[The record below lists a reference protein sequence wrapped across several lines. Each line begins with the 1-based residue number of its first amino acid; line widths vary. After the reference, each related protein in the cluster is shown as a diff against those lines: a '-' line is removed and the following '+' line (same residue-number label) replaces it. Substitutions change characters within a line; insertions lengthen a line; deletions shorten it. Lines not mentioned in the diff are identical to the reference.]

1 VPCRPRAGFD
11 SFSITIVDFPFCL
24 ALRAGEVPCSGRT
37 MREALHRY
45 LLLATALVVTA
56 PASAQQGALTVPR
69 NLDQLTDR
77 AAVIFRG
84 NVVSAHVE
92 KHPEFQSLDTVIVT
106 MRVQETLKGEPRKTY
121 TFRQY
126 IWDIR
131 DRLNAAGYR
140 KGQDLLLMMIEPSA
154 AGLSSPAG
162 HDQGRFRI
170 QRDADG
176 REVAVNGHGN
186 FRLFDGLGAEAAK
199 EGVLL
204 SPASVHLAEA
214 HQRGPVAVAELTRL
228 IRELAVENR

>member
-1 VPCRPRAGFD
+1 
-11 SFSITIVDFPFCL
+11 
-24 ALRAGEVPCSGRT
+24 
-37 MREALHRY
+37 MRQALHRF

-56 PASAQQGALTVPR
+56 PASAQQSALTMPR

-84 NVVSAHVE
+84 NVVSAQVE
-92 KHPEFQSLDTVIVT
+92 KHPEFQSLDTVVVT
-106 MRVQETLKGEPRKTY
+106 MRVRETLKGEPGKMY

-162 HDQGRFRI
+162 LDQGRFRI

-176 REVAVNGHGN
+176 REVAANGHGN
-186 FRLFDGLGAEAAK
+186 FRLFHGLAADAAK
-199 EGVLL
+199 EGAML
-204 SPASVHLAEA
+204 SPASMRLAET
-214 HQRGPVAVAELTRL
+214 HQRGPIAVAELTRL
-228 IRELAVENR
+228 IRQLAVENR

>member
-1 VPCRPRAGFD
+1 MLRP
-11 SFSITIVDFPFCL
+11 IV
-24 ALRAGEVPCSGRT
+24 
-37 MREALHRY
+37 REDLHRY
-45 LLLATALVVTA
+45 LLLATVLVVTA
-56 PASAQQGALTVPR
+56 PASAQGALTVPR

-84 NVVSAHVE
+84 NVASAQVE
-92 KHPEFQSLDTVIVT
+92 THPEFPSLHTVVVT
-106 MRVQETLKGEPRKTY
+106 MWVREMLKGEPRTTY

-131 DRLNAAGYR
+131 DRFNAAGYR

-170 QRDADG
+170 KRDADG
-176 REVAVNGHGN
+176 REVAANGHGN
-186 FRLFDGLGAEAAK
+186 FRLFDGLAAEAAK
-199 EGVLL
+199 EGALL
-204 SPASVHLAEA
+204 SPASVRLAET
-214 HQRGPVAVAELTRL
+214 HQRGPIAVAELTRL

>member
-1 VPCRPRAGFD
+1 MLRP
-11 SFSITIVDFPFCL
+11 IV
-24 ALRAGEVPCSGRT
+24 
-37 MREALHRY
+37 REALHRY
-45 LLLATALVVTA
+45 LLLATVLVVTA
-56 PASAQQGALTVPR
+56 PASAQQAALTVPR

-84 NVVSAHVE
+84 NVVSAQVE
-92 KHPEFQSLDTVIVT
+92 KHPEYQSLDTVVVT
-106 MRVQETLKGEPRKTY
+106 MRVREMLKGEPRTTY

-131 DRLNAAGYR
+131 DRFNAAGYR

-170 QRDADG
+170 QRDPDG
-176 REVAVNGHGN
+176 REVAANGRGN
-186 FRLFDGLGAEAAK
+186 FRLFDGLQAEAAK
-199 EGVLL
+199 EGALL
-204 SPASVHLAEA
+204 SPASIRLAET
-214 HQRGPVAVAELTRL
+214 HQRGPIAVAELTRL

>member
-1 VPCRPRAGFD
+1 M
-11 SFSITIVDFPFCL
+11 TVDFPDCL
-24 ALRAGEVPCSGRT
+24 ALSADEVPCSDHT
-37 MREALHRY
+37 MREALQLF
-45 LLLATALVVTA
+45 LLLATALVVA
-56 PASAQQGALTVPR
+56 KSASAQQSALTVPR

-84 NVVSAHVE
+84 NVVSAQVE
-92 KHPEFQSLDTVIVT
+92 KHPEFQSLDTVVVT
-106 MRVQETLKGEPRKTY
+106 MRVREMLKGEPRMTY
-121 TFRQY
+121 SFRQY

-131 DRLNAAGYR
+131 DRFNAAGYR
-140 KGQDLLLMMIEPSA
+140 NGQDLLLMMIEPSA

-186 FRLFDGLGAEAAK
+186 FRLFDGLAAKAAK
-199 EGVLL
+199 EGALL
-204 SPASVHLAEA
+204 SPASVRLAEI